1 MMRAMAT
8 GGCIGG
14 LGDLLMQ
21 GIEASRERTARTAR
35 ASVGADSARLA
46 AGADGARTVRVAA
59 YRMLQAPI
67 LEAAWGRFDVWF
79 ARLSRP
85 AAVICKVGADQ
96 SILMP
101 PFVLCFFAMQAALEG
116 LSPTEC
122 AARARAQ
129 FVPAV
134 CACVPFWCTAHLIT
148 FNLPA
153 RLRIAWASCAAVGWN
168 AYLSHKNQTARRAE
182 AGDQRQRGPCD
193 GGGADADGGDASC
206 VKRN

>member
-1 MMRAMAT
+1 M
-8 GGCIGG
+8 
-14 LGDLLMQ
+14 
-21 GIEASRERTARTAR
+21 
-35 ASVGADSARLA
+35 
-46 AGADGARTVRVAA
+46 
-59 YRMLQAPI
+59 
-67 LEAAWGRFDVWF
+67 WF

-85 AAVICKVGADQ
+85 AAVVCKVGADQ

-153 RLRIAWASCAAVGWN
+153 KLRIAWASCAAVGWN
-168 AYLSHKNQTARRAE
+168 AYLSHMNQTARRAE
-182 AGDQRQRGPCD
+182 GEAGAQRRLCGE
-193 GGGADADGGDASC
+193 GADAGHGGRDASC
-206 VKRN
+206 VNNRN